1 MRPAFAWLLAPLAP
15 LFFKPPRPHVR
26 GGSWAIPQTDR
37 PDPFYPACVLLFL
50 FFGKLIL
57 LTDLIQFKS
66 TKYSW

>member
-50 FFGKLIL
+50 F
-57 LTDLIQFKS
+57 S
-66 TKYSW
+66 EN